1 LQININKRRRAV
13 DAEEI
18 QAGFAIVGI
27 SLLALNLLLILMLRS
42 DVERINRRLDSL
54 KKSVDKTND
63 WLADKTRIYR

>member
-1 LQININKRRRAV
+1 M

-18 QAGFAIVGI
+18 QAGFAVLGL

-42 DVERINRRLDSL
+42 DVERINKRLDSL

-63 WLADKTRIYR
+63 WLTDKTRIYR

>member
-1 LQININKRRRAV
+1 M

-18 QAGFAIVGI
+18 QAGFAVVGI

-42 DVERINRRLDSL
+42 DVERMNKRLDSL

-63 WLADKTRIYR
+63 WLADKTRIYK

>member
-1 LQININKRRRAV
+1 M

-18 QAGFAIVGI
+18 QAGFAVVGLA
-27 SLLALNLLLILMLRS
+27 LLALNLLLILMLRS
-42 DVERINRRLDSL
+42 DVERINKRLDSL

>member
-1 LQININKRRRAV
+1 V

-18 QAGFAIVGI
+18 QAGFAVVGL

-63 WLADKTRIYR
+63 WLAEFTNEKTL

>member
-1 LQININKRRRAV
+1 M

-18 QAGFAIVGI
+18 QAGFAVVGL

>member
-1 LQININKRRRAV
+1 V

-18 QAGFAIVGI
+18 QAGFAVVGI

>member
-1 LQININKRRRAV
+1 M

-18 QAGFAIVGI
+18 QAGFAVVGI

-42 DVERINRRLDSL
+42 DVQRMNKRLDSL

-63 WLADKTRIYR
+63 WLADKTRIYK

>member
-1 LQININKRRRAV
+1 M

-18 QAGFAIVGI
+18 QAGFAVVGI
-27 SLLALNLLLILMLRS
+27 SLLALILLLILMLRS
-42 DVERINRRLDSL
+42 DVERINRRFDSL

>member
-1 LQININKRRRAV
+1 M

-18 QAGFAIVGI
+18 QAGFAVVGL
-27 SLLALNLLLILMLRS
+27 SLLALNLLLILMLRG
-42 DVERINRRLDSL
+42 DVGRINKRLDSL

>member
-1 LQININKRRRAV
+1 M

-18 QAGFAIVGI
+18 QAGFAVVGI
-27 SLLALNLLLILMLRS
+27 SLYALKLLLILMLRS

>member
-1 LQININKRRRAV
+1 M

-18 QAGFAIVGI
+18 EAGFAVVGL

-42 DVERINRRLDSL
+42 DVERIHRRLDSL

>member
-1 LQININKRRRAV
+1 M

-18 QAGFAIVGI
+18 QAGFAVVGI

-42 DVERINRRLDSL
+42 DVERMNKRLDSL

-63 WLADKTRIYR
+63 WLAYKTRIYK

>member
-1 LQININKRRRAV
+1 M

>member
-1 LQININKRRRAV
+1 M

-18 QAGFAIVGI
+18 QAGFAVVGI

-42 DVERINRRLDSL
+42 DVERMNKRLDSL

>member
-1 LQININKRRRAV
+1 M

-18 QAGFAIVGI
+18 QAGFSVVGL

>member
-1 LQININKRRRAV
+1 M

-18 QAGFAIVGI
+18 QAGFAVVGL

-42 DVERINRRLDSL
+42 DVERMNKRLDSL

-63 WLADKTRIYR
+63 WLADKTRIYK

>member
-1 LQININKRRRAV
+1 M

-18 QAGFAIVGI
+18 QATFAVVGI
-27 SLLALNLLLILMLRS
+27 SLVALNLLLILMVRS
-42 DVERINRRLDSL
+42 EVERINRRLDSL

>member
-1 LQININKRRRAV
+1 M

-18 QAGFAIVGI
+18 QAGFAVVGLA
-27 SLLALNLLLILMLRS
+27 LLALYLLLILMLRS
-42 DVERINRRLDSL
+42 DVERINKRLDSL

>member
-1 LQININKRRRAV
+1 M

-18 QAGFAIVGI
+18 QAGFAVVGL

-63 WLADKTRIYR
+63 WLADKTRIYK

>member
-1 LQININKRRRAV
+1 M

-18 QAGFAIVGI
+18 QAGFAVVGL
-27 SLLALNLLLILMLRS
+27 SLLELNLLIILMLRS

>member
-1 LQININKRRRAV
+1 M

-18 QAGFAIVGI
+18 QAGFAVVGL

-63 WLADKTRIYR
+63 LLADKTRIYR

>member
-1 LQININKRRRAV
+1 LQINKRRKAV

-18 QAGFAIVGI
+18 QAGFAVVGL
-27 SLLALNLLLILMLRS
+27 SLLALNLLLILMLRG
-42 DVERINRRLDSL
+42 DVERINKRLDSL

>member
-1 LQININKRRRAV
+1 M
-13 DAEEI
+13 DAEEL
-18 QAGFAIVGI
+18 QAGFAGVGI

-42 DVERINRRLDSL
+42 DVERMNKRLDSL

>member
-1 LQININKRRRAV
+1 M

-18 QAGFAIVGI
+18 QAGFAVVGI